1 MEANAEREIIEE
13 LHEQLAVLRDQLVSA
28 RAREEFLEMLLT
40 TERNLDRESRLLALL
55 EADRR
60 ELRELRELQALR
72 PPEGRRH
79 QIAIKHDASPRP
91 VAPPVASSRQPSAL
105 HTQILAA
112 LAAHPA
118 GRTCAQIEA
127 AVGTGQ
133 PLGNV
138 LDGLARRGHVRR
150 LGKGVF
156 GVAAALEAFAASRN
170 GTGP

>member
-28 RAREEFLEMLLT
+28 RAREEFLQMLLT

-60 ELRELRELQALR
+60 ELQALR
-72 PPEGRRH
+72 SLPR
-79 QIAIKHDASPRP
+79 PRP
-91 VAPPVASSRQPSAL
+91 VAPPVAASRQPSAL
-105 HTQILAA
+105 HAQILAA

-118 GRTCAQIEA
+118 GLTCAQVEA

-133 PLGNV
+133 PLSNV

-156 GVAAALEAFAASRN
+156 GVAAELEAVAASRN